1 MFWYTLCIYDINLSF
16 LLCNCINGTLKYV
29 IQGRYDRQK
38 PTSMAFCNFAKK
50 EINVSLSNFKL
61 KSLYKVQS
69 LITLFRRKDKKD
81 RIYVLHSYITS
92 CKCSVCDFI
101 TSILSIKWIE
111 IYNEQEFFRS
121 YLKGLEVRGH
131 F

>member
-1 MFWYTLCIYDINLSF
+1 
-16 LLCNCINGTLKYV
+16 
-29 IQGRYDRQK
+29 
-38 PTSMAFCNFAKK
+38 MAFCNFAKK

-61 KSLYKVQS
+61 KSLFKVES

-111 IYNEQEFFRS
+111 IYNEQEFF
-121 YLKGLEVRGH
+121 
-131 F
+131 